1 MLQRIRNTD
10 QRMLTILLVVF
21 VQFVGASMAIP
32 ILPMMAQREFDLS
45 PPVITR
51 IIASFFVAQFLV
63 SPLIGWLSERYG
75 RVPLLIFCEVGTV
88 LSFVMMFFAQSVP
101 MLFASR
107 IIDGLTGG
115 NTILAQA
122 YVIDITPKEKRTQA
136 LGMLYAAFGIG
147 FVLGPAMGGIMSGLF
162 GTRIPFLIAALGAM
176 IVVWMTVR
184 NVNETMTPEQRRANQ
199 SQGKVNLSILDIFTN
214 LPMLT
219 ILLIAFVLQVGFG
232 MLQATFALY
241 GMNVLFVGYDPKIAD
256 LGVGLL
262 LSVIGIG
269 QAFTQFFLLRRW
281 IAYLGEGGLVVI
293 GNLFRL
299 VAFYVIANVTMPL
312 LGVPPLFLFAVSTGL
327 LLPSLQSMITK
338 SVAERYRGSALGWF
352 QSVTSLG
359 TIVSTFYGGVLF
371 AKDPTLPFMLGALLN
386 LLIALPTV
394 FLWWWIR
401 NHPEPEEDA
410 VISEELQGVAAD

>member
-1 MLQRIRNTD
+1 MLQRIRETD

-32 ILPMMAQREFDLS
+32 ILPMMAQREFELS
-45 PPVITR
+45 PAIITR
-51 IIASFFVAQFLV
+51 IIASYFVAQFLV
-63 SPLIGWLSERYG
+63 SPFLGWLSERYG

-88 LSFVMMFFAQSVP
+88 ISFLMMFFAQSVP

-115 NTILAQA
+115 NIVIAQA
-122 YVIDITPKEKRTQA
+122 YVIDITPKHRRTQA

-147 FVLGPAMGGIMSGLF
+147 FVLGPALGGLASGVF
-162 GTRIPFLIAALGAM
+162 GTRTPFLIGAIGAL
-176 IVVWMTVR
+176 IVIGMTIR
-184 NVNETMTPEQRRANQ
+184 NVNETLTREQRLANQ
-199 SQGKVNLSILDIFTN
+199 SLGKVNLSLIDIVTN

-219 ILLIAFVLQVGFG
+219 ILFIVFILQVGFG

-241 GMNVLFVGYDPKIAD
+241 GMNVLFVGYDPQIAD

-269 QAFTQFFLLRRW
+269 QVFTQIFILRRW
-281 IAYLGEGGLVVI
+281 IKRFGEGGLVVI

-299 VAFYVIANVTMPL
+299 VAFYVLANVTMPL
-312 LGVPPLFLFAVSTGL
+312 LGAPPLFLFAISTGL
-327 LLPSLQSMITK
+327 LLPALQSMITK
-338 SVAERYRGSALGWF
+338 SVDERYRGSALGWF

-359 TIVSTFYGGVLF
+359 TIISTFYGGALF
-371 AKDPTLPFMLGALLN
+371 AQDPTLPFMLGAVLN
-386 LLIALPTV
+386 LLIAIPTV
-394 FLWWWIR
+394 LLWWWIR
-401 NHPEPEEDA
+401 NHPETGLQARSTQEM
-410 VISEELQGVAAD
+410 QGVAAD

>member
-1 MLQRIRNTD
+1 MLKRIRETD

-51 IIASFFVAQFLV
+51 IIASFFIAQFLV
-63 SPLIGWLSERYG
+63 SPIIGWMSERYG
-75 RVPLLIFCEVGTV
+75 RVPLLIFCEIGTV
-88 LSFVMMFFAQSVP
+88 VSFIMMFFAGSVP

-115 NTILAQA
+115 NTVLAQA

-147 FVLGPAMGGIMSGLF
+147 FVLGPALGGLLSSFF
-162 GTRIPFLIAALGAM
+162 GTRVPFLIAAIGAM

-184 NVNETMTPEQRRANQ
+184 NVNETMTAEQRIANQ
-199 SQGKVNLSILDIFTN
+199 SQGKVNLSLSEMFTN
-214 LPMLT
+214 LPMMT
-219 ILLIAFVLQVGFG
+219 ILFIAFVLQVGFG
-232 MLQATFALY
+232 MLQSTFALY
-241 GMNVLFVGYDPKIAD
+241 GMNVLFVGYDPKMAD

-281 IAYLGEGGLVVI
+281 IERFGEGGLVVI
-293 GNLFRL
+293 GNFFR
-299 VAFYVIANVTMPL
+299 VIAFYIIANVTIPL
-312 LGVPPLFLFAVSTGL
+312 LGVPPLFLFAISTGL

-359 TIVSTFYGGVLF
+359 TIVSTFYGGTLF
-371 AKDPTLPFMLGALLN
+371 AQDPTLPFYLGALLN
-386 LLIALPTV
+386 LVIVIPSVL
-394 FLWWWIR
+394 LWWWIR
-401 NHPEPEEDA
+401 NHPESDADTVKPEE
-410 VISEELQGVAAD
+410 VQGVAAD

>member
-1 MLQRIRNTD
+1 MLQRIRETD

-63 SPLIGWLSERYG
+63 SPLLGWLSERYG
-75 RVPLLIFCEVGTV
+75 RVPVLIFCEVGTV
-88 LSFVMMFFAQSVP
+88 VSFIMMFFAQSVP

-115 NTILAQA
+115 NTVIAQA

-147 FVLGPAMGGIMSGLF
+147 FVLGPALGGVLSGLF
-162 GTRIPFLIAALGAM
+162 GTRVPFLIAAIGATV
-176 IVVWMTVR
+176 VVWMTVR
-184 NVNETMTPEQRRANQ
+184 NVNETMTPEQRLSNQ
-199 SQGKVNLSILDIFTN
+199 SLGKVNLSIPDIFTN

-219 ILLIAFVLQVGFG
+219 ILLIVFVLQVGFG

-241 GMNVLFVGYDPKIAD
+241 GMNVWFAGYDPKIAD

-281 IAYLGEGGLVVI
+281 IERFGEGGLVVI
-293 GNLFRL
+293 GNLFRMI
-299 VAFYVIANVTMPL
+299 AFYLIAIVTMPL
-312 LGVPPLFLFAVSTGL
+312 LGVPPLFMFSIGTGL

-338 SVAERYRGSALGWF
+338 SVEERYRGSALGWF

-371 AKDPTLPFMLGALLN
+371 AKEPTLPFMLGASLNALIVIPSLL
-386 LLIALPTV
+386 
-394 FLWWWIR
+394 LWWWIR
-401 NHPEPEEDA
+401 NHPEAKADTLDPTD
-410 VISEELQGVAAD
+410 VQQVAGD